1 MVNQWFGDHIM
12 KTQVEFRSSKFPPY
26 DGEEEQINPG
36 LWGKRLAEYLVQK
49 LSEKGIETEKVVA
62 EDWGYYIPVQ
72 NEGFRLA
79 ICCGH
84 QNGDADQFLCFTDPG
99 TPVVKKLFKRF
110 DATPQLSR
118 LTEAMQQILA
128 SDPEIREVVWTEPG

>member
-1 MVNQWFGDHIM
+1 M

-26 DGEEEQINPG
+26 EGEEEQINPG

-49 LSEKGIETEKVVA
+49 LSERGIETEKIIA
-62 EDWGYYIPVQ
+62 EDWGWYIPIR

-84 QNGDADQFLCFTDPG
+84 QHGEDDEFLCFTDPS
-99 TPVVKKLFKRF
+99 TPVVKKFLKKI
-110 DATPQLSR
+110 DATTQLSR
-118 LTEAMQQILA
+118 LTEAMQQTLA
-128 SDPEIREVVWTEPG
+128 ADPEIRDVVWTEPG